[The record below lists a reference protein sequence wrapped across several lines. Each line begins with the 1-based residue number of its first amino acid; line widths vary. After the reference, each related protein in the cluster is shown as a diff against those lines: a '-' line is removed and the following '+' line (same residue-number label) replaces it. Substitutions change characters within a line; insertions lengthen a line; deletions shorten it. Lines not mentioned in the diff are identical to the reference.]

1 MKGKEFFKKNMNV
14 EVVTMRF
21 YIKALEKLTQKKID
35 LNI

>member
-1 MKGKEFFKKNMNV
+1 MNV